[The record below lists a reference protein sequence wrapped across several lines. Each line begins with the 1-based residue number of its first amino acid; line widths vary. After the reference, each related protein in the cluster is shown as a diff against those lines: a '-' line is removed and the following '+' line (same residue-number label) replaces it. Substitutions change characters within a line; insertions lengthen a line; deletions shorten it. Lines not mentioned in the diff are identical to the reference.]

1 MPAAGKTRLIL
12 TAMIFAVSMTF
23 IDQTIVSLAIPELQ
37 KDLGLSAT
45 GTQWIINAYLL
56 ALAALFAF
64 GGRLADIAGH
74 RRMVVVGVIL
84 FAGASA
90 LCGATPTDADVAEPW
105 MITFRV
111 IQGAGAAI
119 MFPAALAIVVAA
131 FPVADRGKALAIF
144 FGITGGLTAI
154 GPFLGGYLTEWT
166 WRSIFWVNVPVAV
179 IALVLISIAKPD
191 DTRTPAPIDWRGTAL
206 IAGGMGLAVLGLQQS
221 SDWGWTHPATIAC
234 IAAGVLLLLAFVRV
248 ELRTRNPLIDVNVF
262 RDRGFA
268 AANGVLFAFSM
279 AFIPVFFFTSMYAQI
294 SVGEDASS
302 AGLFLLVFFAGFG
315 GAAQWGG
322 RMYDQQGVRAAVMPG
337 CALAAVGF
345 FFWARAL
352 DDFDLGDQWIWIV
365 MAGAGCGLILGPAST
380 DALNRVAATRYGEA
394 TGITQTVRNFGA
406 SVGLAVL
413 GTVLILRTESNV
425 EGSLTALGVPA
436 DRAEGIA
443 DAITSSGGGQASGD
457 FGEQAGP
464 VAERA
469 FAAVRT
475 DFANATETVF
485 YVMAGIMAALY
496 VIAHVWLPEGRV
508 TQEQQVRG
516 SAGSEAG

>member
-1 MPAAGKTRLIL
+1 VSTAGNRQLIL
-12 TAMIFAVSMTF
+12 AAMIFAVAMTF

-37 KDLGLSAT
+37 KDLGLSPT

-56 ALAALFAF
+56 SLSALFAF

-74 RRMVVVGVIL
+74 RRMVVIGVIV

-90 LCGATPTDADVAEPW
+90 LCGATPTDADLAEPW

-111 IQGAGAAI
+111 VQGAGAAI

-144 FGITGGLTAI
+144 FGITGGLTAV

-166 WRSIFWVNVPVAV
+166 WRSIFWVNVPVAI
-179 IALVLISIAKPD
+179 IALVLIYLAKPD
-191 DTRTPAPIDWRGTAL
+191 DTRSPAPIDWRGTAL
-206 IAGGMGLAVLGLQQS
+206 IAGGMALAVLGLQQS
-221 SDWGWTHPATIAC
+221 SDWGWTSPATIAC
-234 IAAGVLLLLAFVRV
+234 IAAGAVLLLLFVRV
-248 ELRTRNPLIDVNVF
+248 ELRTRTPLIDVNIF

-268 AANGVLFAFSM
+268 AANGVLFLFSM
-279 AFIPVFFFTSMYAQI
+279 AFIPVFFFTSEYAQI
-294 SVGEDASS
+294 SVGDDASA

-322 RMYDQQGVRAAVMPG
+322 RLYDEKGVRAAVIPG
-337 CALAAVGF
+337 CALGAVGF

-352 DDFDLGDQWIWIV
+352 DDFELGDEWIWIV
-365 MAGAGCGLILGPAST
+365 LAGAGCGMILGPAST

-406 SVGLAVL
+406 SIGLAVL
-413 GTVLILRTESNV
+413 GTILIMRTESNV
-425 EGSLTALGVPA
+425 ESSLGALGVPA
-436 DRAEGIA
+436 DRAREVA
-443 DAITSSGGGQASGD
+443 DALSSSGGGQASGS
-457 FGEQAGP
+457 FGDQTGP
-464 VAERA
+464 AAEPA

-475 DFANATETVF
+475 DFAEATEVVF
-485 YVMAGIMAALY
+485 YVMAGIMAVLY
-496 VIAHVWLPEGRV
+496 VLSHVWLPHGRV
-508 TQEQQVRG
+508 VTEEPV
-516 SAGSEAG
+516 AGREVPG